1 MKNTSKNYHFYI
13 NKKTN
18 KLLRITDTMDVEYY
32 IFTEKDF
39 ERICNLLGYEKEDYQ
54 KVRCN

>member
-1 MKNTSKNYHFYI
+1 
-13 NKKTN
+13 
-18 KLLRITDTMDVEYY
+18 MDVEYY
-32 IFTEKDF
+32 IFTEKGF